1 MKIKKIKI
9 HIFSFLVLA
18 LLNPGSFFSL
28 PVFANTPANYK
39 AGEFLVKFKNNPQIY
54 KFQFTSEVDP
64 IAAIE
69 KYQNESAI
77 EYLEPNYTFQTT
89 AFPNDPNYPLQLY
102 LKTVDAQTAWS
113 KELVIREQENITRR
127 SVIAILDTG
136 VDLMHPDL
144 KDKIWVNKDEAANMD
159 NDKNGYIGDLHGWDF
174 VNNDADPSPSLSGD
188 YIADA
193 VKHGTIVAGIAA
205 ATTNNQE
212 GIAGISWFSQIM
224 PLRVL
229 DSTGSGDVYSVV
241 KAIDYAVANGADVIN
256 MSFVGTGFS
265 QSLFDAIQNAYNRG
279 VLIVAAAG
287 NTDPT
292 VNGIDLDLVKSYPVC
307 YDGLNGENMVI
318 GVASV
323 SPSLTKSSFSSYG
336 GCIDIVAPG
345 ENFYSTQ
352 FYQSDLADFNKYY
365 DGYWS
370 GTSLSAPLVSG
381 TLASI
386 KALRPAYNAGIIR
399 DFVLGNTDDI
409 SSYNPGYENKLGS
422 GLLDPAQALEAAIN
436 PKISPTKVGNA
447 SYIIAGLGFGSFPQ
461 VKILEADGSIFKS
474 FYAYSPHFNGPI
486 NVAAADVNSDGKDE
500 IITGA
505 GAGGGPHVR
514 VFNIEG
520 QVVSQ
525 FFAYDKNSRGGVNVL
540 AKDINNDNKAEIIT
554 GPGRGLAP
562 EVRIF
567 DYQGN
572 LLVKFLAYQESF
584 LGGVKVAAG
593 DINKD
598 GKIEIITGAG
608 AGGGPH
614 VRVFN
619 IDGQVVS
626 QFFAYNKN
634 YKGGINVACGNL
646 HGDGQE
652 EIIVSVEK
660 DSVPTVRVFDYR
672 GTILGDFFAYEP
684 NYLKGVYVASGDL
697 ENDGVDEII
706 TGTGIGG
713 AAKIKVFD
721 LHGKMRLE
729 ILANGGNYQ
738 GGVRPALIRY

>member
-1 MKIKKIKI
+1 MKIKIKI
-9 HIFSFLVLA
+9 CIFSFLVLA
-18 LLNPGSFFSL
+18 LLSPGSFFSL
-28 PVFANTPANYK
+28 PVFAQPFADYK
-39 AGEFLVKFKNNPQIY
+39 IGEFLVKFKNNPQIY
-54 KFQFTSEVDP
+54 KFQFAGDVDP
-64 IAAIE
+64 IALIE

-77 EYLEPNYTFQTT
+77 EYLEPNYVFQTT
-89 AFPNDPNYPLQLY
+89 AFPNDPDYPLQSY
-102 LKTVDAQTAWS
+102 LKTVDAQAAWS

-127 SVIAILDTG
+127 SIIAILDTG
-136 VDLMHPDL
+136 VDLIHPDL
-144 KDKIWVNKDEAANMD
+144 KDKIWVNKDEKTNNLD

-174 VNNDADPSPSLSGD
+174 VDDDADPSPSLNGD
-188 YIADA
+188 YVVDA

-212 GIAGISWFSQIM
+212 GIAGISWFGQIM

-265 QSLFDAIQNAYNRG
+265 QSLFNAIQKAYNSG

-287 NTDPT
+287 NTDPQ
-292 VNGIDLDLVKSYPVC
+292 VNGIDLDLIKSYPVC
-307 YDGLNGENMVI
+307 YDGPNGENMVI

-323 SPSLTKSSFSSYG
+323 SQSLTKSSFSNYG

-352 FYQSDLADFNKYY
+352 FYQSNLADFNKYY

-386 KALRPAYNAGIIR
+386 KALRPTYNSGIIR
-399 DFVLGNTDDI
+399 DFVLANTEDI
-409 SSYNPGYENKLGS
+409 SRYNPGYQNKLGS
-422 GLLDPAQALEAAIN
+422 GLLDPSQALEAALN
-436 PKISPTKVGNA
+436 PKVPITKAGNV
-447 SYIIAGLGFGSFPQ
+447 SYLVAGLGFGSFPQ
-461 VKILEADGSIFKS
+461 LKVLETDGSIFKS
-474 FYAYSPHFNGPI
+474 FYAYSPNFNGPI
-486 NVAAADVNSDGKDE
+486 NVASGDINGDAKEE

-505 GAGGGPHVR
+505 GAGGGPHIR

-520 QVVSQ
+520 QLVSQ
-525 FFAYDKNSRGGVNVL
+525 FFAYDKSFRGGVNITS
-540 AKDINNDNKAEIIT
+540 KDINNDNKAEIIV
-554 GPGRGLAP
+554 GPGKGLLP
-562 EVRIF
+562 EVKIF

-572 LLVKFLAYQESF
+572 LLTKFLAYQENF
-584 LGGVKVAAG
+584 FGGVKVAAG
-593 DINKD
+593 DINND

-614 VRVFN
+614 IRVFN
-619 IDGQVVS
+619 IEGQLVS
-626 QFFAYNKN
+626 EFFAYNRN
-634 YKGGINVACGNL
+634 YKGGVNVACGDL
-646 HGDGQE
+646 HGDGQA

-672 GTILGDFFAYEP
+672 GTVLSDFFAYEP
-684 NYLKGVYVASGDL
+684 NFLKGVYVASGDL

-706 TGTGIGG
+706 TGSGIGSP
-713 AAKIKVFD
+713 ARIKVFD
-721 LHGKMRLE
+721 LHGKLKSE
-729 ILANGGNYQ
+729 IFAHTEDYQ